1 MDLTEKTI
9 IDKIEILENNLF
21 TIKKIKKMKAIQPIT
36 IWKNGES
43 QEANLLNAYIIN
55 DNLQSSCSFY
65 YQLSASGEG
74 TEAYPL
80 VIGQTL
86 AEGNV
91 TMDGENYSLWNGD
104 NNDAYSYIAAE
115 LNLTLI
121 ETT

>member
-1 MDLTEKTI
+1 
-9 IDKIEILENNLF
+9 
-21 TIKKIKKMKAIQPIT
+21 MKPIQPIT

-55 DNLQSSCSFY
+55 DNLATSCNFY
-65 YQLSASGEG
+65 YSLCSSGEG

-91 TMDGENYSLWNGD
+91 QMSGD
-104 NNDAYSYIAAE
+104 DYLAWDNSNEAAYVYIAE
-115 LNLTLI
+115 KLNLTLI

>member
-1 MDLTEKTI
+1 MKS
-9 IDKIEILENNLF
+9 IESVI
-21 TIKKIKKMKAIQPIT
+21 

-65 YQLSASGEG
+65 YALCCSGQG
-74 TEAYPL
+74 TEAMPL

-86 AEGNV
+86 AEGNIN
-91 TMDGENYSLWNGD
+91 MSGEDYLDWD
-104 NNDAYSYIAAE
+104 NSNDEAYAYIAE
-115 LNLTLI
+115 KLNLTLI